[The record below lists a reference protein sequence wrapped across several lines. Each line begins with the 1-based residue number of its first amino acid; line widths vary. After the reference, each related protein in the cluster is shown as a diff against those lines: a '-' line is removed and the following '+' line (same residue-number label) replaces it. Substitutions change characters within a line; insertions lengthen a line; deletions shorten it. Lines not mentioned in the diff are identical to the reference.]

1 MIQAIELGI
10 FDELEANPKP
20 LTARALANKKDF
32 NLLMT
37 EKLLNSLSCIGL
49 LKKTKG
55 KDGNSILN
63 LQVKRD
69 LNEAILHLL
78 YICFT
83 TTMRYISL
91 SCE

>member
-1 MIQAIELGI
+1 MNALFMSLFSFVLFQIMIQAIELGI

-55 KDGNSILN
+55 KDGNFDI
-63 LQVKRD
+63 V
-69 LNEAILHLL
+69 
-78 YICFT
+78 F
-83 TTMRYISL
+83 
-91 SCE
+91 